1 MVSKSIIFF
10 LGLCP
15 IISLIAHFAEGLIF
29 IAEFWLLFGVGVLS
43 KMLITYFKID
53 KTAQVI
59 TYINLMLAA
68 ALYAQAVG
76 VVFPVIA
83 VSLERYIYITAFSYI
98 LIISIGMY
106 DSSRYPLELPITY
119 SLLLAVISIL
129 RELIVFGTVSLP
141 TPSGLF
147 SITLLPLK
155 LPLKF
160 WGSSAG
166 VLMLLGLS
174 LWLFRSFHKGELLP
188 FQTDESYRNRQ

>member
-15 IISLIAHFAEGLIF
+15 IIPLIAHFAEGLIF

-83 VSLERYIYITAFSYI
+83 VSLEIYIYITAFSYI

-119 SLLLAVISIL
+119 SFLLAAISIL

-141 TPSGLF
+141 VPSGLF
-147 SITLLPLK
+147 SITLLPFA
-155 LPLKF
+155 LPFKF
-160 WGSSAG
+160 WGSGAG
-166 VLMLLGLS
+166 VLMLLGIS

>member
-15 IISLIAHFAEGLIF
+15 IIPLIAHFAEGLIF

-76 VVFPVIA
+76 TVFPVIA

-106 DSSRYPLELPITY
+106 DSTRYPLELPITY
-119 SLLLAVISIL
+119 SLLLVVISIL

-147 SITLLPLK
+147 SITLLPFA
-155 LPLKF
+155 LPFKF
-160 WGSSAG
+160 WGSGAG

>member
-15 IISLIAHFAEGLIF
+15 IIPLIAHFAEGLIF

-76 VVFPVIA
+76 TVFPVIA

-106 DSSRYPLELPITY
+106 DSTRYPLELPITY

-166 VLMLLGLS
+166 VLMLLGIS
-174 LWLFRSFHKGELLP
+174 LWLSRSFHKGELLP

>member
-15 IISLIAHFAEGLIF
+15 IIPLIAHFAEGLIF

-76 VVFPVIA
+76 TVFPVIA

-98 LIISIGMY
+98 LIITLGLY
-106 DSSRYPLELPITY
+106 DSSRYPLELPVTY
-119 SLLLAVISIL
+119 TLLLAVVSIL
-129 RELIVFGTVSLP
+129 REIVVFGTLSLP
-141 TPSGLF
+141 APSGLF
-147 SITLLPLK
+147 SITLLPFT

-160 WGSSAG
+160 WGSNAG
-166 VLMLLGLS
+166 VLMLLGIA
-174 LWLFRSFHKGELLP
+174 LWLFLSFHKGDLLP
-188 FQTDESYRNRQ
+188 FQTDEAFRNRR

>member
-15 IISLIAHFAEGLIF
+15 IIPLIAHFAEGLIF

-106 DSSRYPLELPITY
+106 DSSQYPFEMPILY
-119 SLLLAVISIL
+119 SILLAVISIL
-129 RELIVFGTVSLP
+129 RELVVFGTVSLP
-141 TPSGLF
+141 ARSGLF
-147 SITLLPLK
+147 SITLIPFP

-160 WGSSAG
+160 LGSSAG
-166 VLMLLGLS
+166 VLMMLGVA
-174 LWLFRSFHKGELLP
+174 LWLFLSFHKGELLP
-188 FQTDESYRNRQ
+188 FQTDEMHRNR

>member
-15 IISLIAHFAEGLIF
+15 IIPLIAHFAEGLIF

-83 VSLERYIYITAFSYI
+83 VSLERYIYITAFLYI

-119 SLLLAVISIL
+119 SLLLAAISIL

-141 TPSGLF
+141 VPSGLF

-160 WGSSAG
+160 WGSGAG